1 MYNKVI
7 MIGNLTRDIELK
19 YLPSGSAIAKGA
31 LATSHKYKMQNG
43 EQKEEVCFLDF
54 SVFGKGGEIL
64 NQYVR
69 KGSKVMLEG
78 RLVFEQ
84 WQAQD
89 GTNRNR
95 HTLRVEEFKFLDSKN
110 DSPSQGGGNNY
121 NAPQMQQP
129 QQQMQQ
135 PQQQYNQPQQQ
146 QNSGYSPNNQQ
157 TQNQSAQTPYQ
168 HQQDFSS
175 LQNVGLSVMQKG
187 DRLTVVGEGIYD
199 KKSIIRNAGFYWD
212 SQNKCWYL
220 PLQQAA

>member
-31 LATSHKYKMQNG
+31 IATSHKYKTQSG
-43 EQKEEVCFLDF
+43 EQKDEVCFLDF
-54 SVFGKGGEIL
+54 TVFGKGGEIL

-95 HTLRVEEFKFLDSKN
+95 HTLSVSEFKFLDSKA
-110 DSPSQGGGNNY
+110 DSQGGGQNNY
-121 NAPQMQQP
+121 NAPSQPAYNQNNQQPVQQQQPMQQNN
-129 QQQMQQ
+129 
-135 PQQQYNQPQQQ
+135 YNNQQQQ
-146 QNSGYSPNNQQ
+146 QNSGG
-157 TQNQSAQTPYQ
+157 QNSYE
-168 HQQDFSS
+168 
-175 LQNVGLSVMQKG
+175 QNIPTI
-187 DRLTVVGEGIYD
+187 DIDNDEIP
-199 KKSIIRNAGFYWD
+199 F
-212 SQNKCWYL
+212 
-220 PLQQAA
+220 

>member
-54 SVFGKGGEIL
+54 TVFGKGGEIL

-89 GTNRNR
+89 GSNRSR

-110 DSPSQGGGNNY
+110 DSQGGGNNY

-135 PQQQYNQPQQQ
+135 PQQNYSQPVQ
-146 QNSGYSPNNQQ
+146 QNYNNQQ
-157 TQNQSAQTPYQ
+157 QGGMQNSYE
-168 HQQDFSS
+168 
-175 LQNVGLSVMQKG
+175 QNIPTI
-187 DRLTVVGEGIYD
+187 DIDNDEIP
-199 KKSIIRNAGFYWD
+199 F
-212 SQNKCWYL
+212 
-220 PLQQAA
+220 